1 MSYYPSVSQP
11 ARQLSPRVIA
21 AGALLLGVAFAFMG
35 LAGMFVAAALC
46 VQVVFG
52 AVAASFPAPTL
63 GAAIWCLGLVP
74 FYWGLQT
81 TVLPKL
87 FGDEALLL
95 LYLAVFPVLYLF
107 TGRSWRHGFRG
118 LYIVLGLFLLTQAL
132 SFVYPSDL
140 VSLRNFIET
149 YILGALLL
157 VLVLQEASNCDSET
171 IARFI
176 VWATVLI
183 AALSVVERIFQ
194 RNPVMENSNSLYLSP
209 ELVKILEGVYRPYV
223 SFFHPSEAGTFMA
236 LGAPFAVRAWLVRRS
251 WASALALVIITAGLS
266 VNATRGVWVGVAV
279 AALFALRRPL
289 RVIIT
294 SVPVVLF
301 VGWVISV
308 GFGSTP
314 FMRRLTDLSDLFYRF
329 EYWKIGARVFAG
341 HPLIGVGHMQFKKVY
356 LQYVTDL
363 SNVVTFDI
371 STIFVADSMF
381 LTTAVEHGLLGLIS
395 LLAFLIYVGYLLRT
409 SRTALSRQGIDSKA
423 SMVRCSELALI
434 IYAVT
439 GSLADIHQFTKAT
452 KYFFILLGL
461 GLAQGIGSA
470 SPGGVKMLEHAAEPA
485 PQGQYA

>member
-1 MSYYPSVSQP
+1 
-11 ARQLSPRVIA
+11 
-21 AGALLLGVAFAFMG
+21 
-35 LAGMFVAAALC
+35 
-46 VQVVFG
+46 
-52 AVAASFPAPTL
+52 
-63 GAAIWCLGLVP
+63 
-74 FYWGLQT
+74 
-81 TVLPKL
+81 
-87 FGDEALLL
+87 
-95 LYLAVFPVLYLF
+95 
-107 TGRSWRHGFRG
+107 
-118 LYIVLGLFLLTQAL
+118 
-132 SFVYPSDL
+132 
-140 VSLRNFIET
+140 
-149 YILGALLL
+149 
-157 VLVLQEASNCDSET
+157 
-171 IARFI
+171 
-176 VWATVLI
+176 
-183 AALSVVERIFQ
+183 
-194 RNPVMENSNSLYLSP
+194 
-209 ELVKILEGVYRPYV
+209 
-223 SFFHPSEAGTFMA
+223 
-236 LGAPFAVRAWLVRRS
+236 
-251 WASALALVIITAGLS
+251 
-266 VNATRGVWVGVAV
+266 
-279 AALFALRRPL
+279 
-289 RVIIT
+289 
-294 SVPVVLF
+294 
-301 VGWVISV
+301 
-308 GFGSTP
+308 
-314 FMRRLTDLSDLFYRF
+314 MRRLTDLSDLFYRF